1 MNAQSA
7 TSDEAGLLLKAL
19 QQAKRP
25 LPATKLRSALP
36 NTLRPSKGRLKQ
48 LLDELI
54 SLGQMRSGS
63 RGKSVYYW
71 PPELEEEARARILE
85 AIGNQPLTQGQLKGK
100 FRSLLVGWPGN
111 VLQQMLEQ
119 LIEERRVYKLPA
131 PAGRGFLLSAHPPDP
146 RQYLQ
151 EPVRKLIDKLY
162 KELAKELDKLAKK
175 LAPVITTAALSVAAR
190 ELLQQALTT
199 EVSKGAGG
207 PVVDISEASQLILA
221 AMVKIEP
228 AAANGA
234 LVPLRDLR
242 QALKTQIPDKVTFDK
257 GALQLF
263 AQGQVDLTRHHHPS
277 ILSEAE
283 REELVSDGQG
293 NYYNGIVLRRGR

>member
-1 MNAQSA
+1 MNAQAA
-7 TSDEAGLLLKAL
+7 TSGEAGLLLKAL
-19 QQAKRP
+19 QQAKQP
-25 LPATKLRSALP
+25 LAATKLWSALP
-36 NTLRPSKGRLKQ
+36 KALRPPKGGVKQ

-54 SLGQMRSGS
+54 SREQIRSSS
-63 RGKSVYYW
+63 RGRSIYYW
-71 PPELEEEARARILE
+71 LPELEEEACARILE
-85 AIGNQPLTQGQLKGK
+85 AIANQPLTQKQLQEK
-100 FRSLLVGWPGN
+100 FKSLLVDWPDN
-111 VLQQMLEQ
+111 IRQRMLKQ

-131 PAGRGFLLSAHPPDP
+131 LTGKGSLLSVHPPDP

-151 EPVRKLIDKLY
+151 GPVRKLREKLD

-175 LAPVITTAALSVAAR
+175 LAPAGITTADLSAAAR
-190 ELLQQALTT
+190 ELLQQAWTT
-199 EVSKGAGG
+199 ETSEGDHLE
-207 PVVDISEASQLILA
+207 VDISRVAQLILA

-234 LVPLRDLR
+234 LVSLRELR
-242 QALKTQIPDKVTFDK
+242 QALKTQISDKATFDN

-263 AQGQVDLTRHHHPS
+263 AQGRVDLTRHHHPS

-293 NYYNGIVLRRGR
+293 NYYNGIVLRS

>member
-1 MNAQSA
+1 MINAQSA
-7 TSDEAGLLLKAL
+7 TSDEAGLLLRAL
-19 QQAKRP
+19 QQAKQP
-25 LPATKLRSALP
+25 LPVTKLRSALP
-36 NTLRPSKGRLKQ
+36 NALRPSKGRLKQ

-54 SLGQMRSGS
+54 SLGQVRSSS

-85 AIGNQPLTQGQLKGK
+85 AIGNQPLTQRQLKGK

-131 PAGRGFLLSAHPPDP
+131 PAGKGFLLSAHPPDP

-175 LAPVITTAALSVAAR
+175 LEITTAALSVVAR

-242 QALKTQIPDKVTFDK
+242 QALKTQIPDKVTFDR

-283 REELVSDGQG
+283 REELVSDSQG